1 MAILNQKTRV
11 RAKRNLT
18 LMEFKKKKKKKEG
31 GRIYLM
37 GLPSHVC
44 KHCSHQVEAGRPG
57 LAWAPVHMCREWA
70 ESIQN

>member
-1 MAILNQKTRV
+1 
-11 RAKRNLT
+11 
-18 LMEFKKKKKKKEG
+18 
-31 GRIYLM
+31 M

-57 LAWAPVHMCREWA
+57 LAWAQVHMCLEWA